1 MKYILLHVLIVLSAV
16 CSTGVAQTPAVKDV
30 NEDAEAIDIY
40 LLIGQS
46 NMQGVA
52 PIEDLDKVVLEKVF
66 LFNDKESWE
75 QAVNLIENGINRY
88 STVKRNPRTLL
99 GPGYTFGRKLA
110 EHTGATIGIVSNA
123 RGATR
128 IEWWQKGYEG
138 ENDYD
143 LYEEAVKR
151 AKRALQKSPSGSKI
165 KGILWHQGEGNNGG
179 GRHVNYKKDLQALI
193 TNLRSDL
200 GDSDIAFIVGEVG
213 KWNERGLNVNPI
225 LSSVKTFISNADWV
239 SSDGL
244 TTINLATND
253 PHFDNLSQRVL
264 GGRYADKAASLI
276 YNIDVEGVSLFSE
289 RNYGG
294 RSVVLRPGT
303 YTGEKLES
311 MGILPEEIS
320 SVKVDEGYELTLYCD
335 AMHEPITSD
344 QATFNPHKIN
354 SLRITKKI
362 K

>member
-1 MKYILLHVLIVLSAV
+1 M
-16 CSTGVAQTPAVKDV
+16 
-30 NEDAEAIDIY
+30 
-40 LLIGQS
+40 
-46 NMQGVA
+46 
-52 PIEDLDKVVLEKVF
+52 
-66 LFNDKESWE
+66 
-75 QAVNLIENGINRY
+75 
-88 STVKRNPRTLL
+88 
-99 GPGYTFGRKLA
+99 
-110 EHTGATIGIVSNA
+110 
-123 RGATR
+123 
-128 IEWWQKGYEG
+128 
-138 ENDYD
+138 
-143 LYEEAVKR
+143 
-151 AKRALQKSPSGSKI
+151 I

-179 GRHVNYKKDLQALI
+179 GRHVNYKEDLQALV
-193 TNLRSDL
+193 NDLRTDL
-200 GDSDIAFIVGEVG
+200 GDSNIAFIVGEVG

-225 LSSVKTFISNADWV
+225 LSSVKTFIPHADWV

-244 TTINLATND
+244 TTINLVTND

>member
-16 CSTGVAQTPAVKDV
+16 CSTGVAQNPAAKDV

-52 PIEDLDKVVLEKVF
+52 PIEDLDKVVLERVF

-75 QAVNLIENGINRY
+75 QAVNLTDNGINRY

-99 GPGYTFGRKLA
+99 GPGYTFGRKLVQ
-110 EHTGATIGIVSNA
+110 HTGAAIGLVSNA

-179 GRHVNYKKDLQALI
+179 GRHVNYKEDLQALV
-193 TNLRSDL
+193 TDLRTDL
-200 GDSDIAFIVGEVG
+200 GDSHIAFIVGEVG

-225 LSSVKTFISNADWV
+225 LSSVKTFISNTDWV

-276 YNIDVEGVSLFSE
+276 YHIDVKGVSLFSE
-289 RNYGG
+289 SNYMG
-294 RSVVLRPGT
+294 RSVILTEGD
-303 YTGEKLES
+303 YTGVELES
-311 MGILPEEIS
+311 MGILPEEIR
-320 SVKVDEGYELTLYCD
+320 SVKVDEGFELSLQCD
-335 AMHEPITSD
+335 AMHEAISDD
-344 QATFNPHKIN
+344 QADFNPHKIN